1 MLDCRRLED
10 VSFQYAILEA
20 ASWYP
25 YRFDTQSFPLHSST
39 MKIVAAKFTEK
50 YHGAFMD
57 RYSGNNANTCEL
69 TFLEL
74 ICYFD

>member
-1 MLDCRRLED
+1 MLDRRRLED
-10 VSFQYAILEA
+10 VFFQYAILEA

-39 MKIVAAKFTEK
+39 MKTVAKFTEK

-57 RYSGNNANTCEL
+57 RYSGNNANTCEC

-74 ICYFD
+74 IFFFD